1 MLIFPKERLKLR
13 ATSMTIL
20 PAVFRASED
29 AVAERIRSLPWIST
43 GTTGENPER
52 ELSPWRTKR
61 ALGED

>member
-20 PAVFRASED
+20 PAVFKASED
-29 AVAERIRSLPWIST
+29 AVAERMQSFPWTST
-43 GTTGENPER
+43 GTTGENTEG
-52 ELSPWRTKR
+52 ELPPWRTKR